1 MKFPPFARWGLA
13 VLLLSGASSEAQPT
27 AALAPLAY
35 YELAPGTSRPTGW
48 LGKQLEIMRDH
59 STGHLD
65 ETYPKLRDRN
75 GWLGGTGD
83 GWEETPYWLDG
94 AVPLAHLLQDKP
106 LLAKVQRYIDWAI
119 ANQRPSGY
127 FGPLTKAE
135 QQAGHLLDIRGTQG
149 EDWWPRMVMLKVLQ
163 QHYQATH
170 DNRIIPFLT
179 KYFRY
184 QLANLQ
190 AAPLGQWSEW
200 STVRGGDNLLV
211 VYWLY
216 RQTNEPFLR
225 ELGELIYQQTTPWTT
240 YLGNRDWV
248 MEAAANQTS
257 AHWMNRHGVNVAMGL
272 KLPVVYAQAHPD
284 QPQLPQALRTGWQDI
299 MTLHGLPSGMFSA
312 DEDLHGNLPT
322 QGTELCAVV
331 EAMYSLEQAAALT
344 GDLTYLDALERIAYN
359 ALPTQTT
366 DDYENR
372 QYFQVANQVQVARGV
387 FDFSLPFEHG
397 MNNVFG
403 QYAGYTCCTA
413 NMHQGWT
420 KFATH
425 LWYATPAKGL
435 AALEYAPNTLTTTVN
450 GNVPVAIKEDTA
462 YPFGEEVSFVIDL
475 KKPTAFPLVLRVPA
489 WCPEA
494 TVLLNGQPLRTD
506 GGGQLISIART
517 WRTHDRLTLRLPM
530 VVRTSNWARN
540 SRALE
545 RGPLVYAL
553 KITEQWQENRHADE
567 GPYFT
572 IIPGSPWNYGLPH
585 AVVEGPTRTTTVA
598 VKPLAASANDF
609 YWNATNAP
617 VTITVS
623 GRRIPAWQLDAG
635 VAPQPV
641 TPRDG
646 VYKGAVEAA
655 SETLT
660 FIPYGCT
667 KLRVVALPVIP

>member
-1 MKFPPFARWGLA
+1 
-13 VLLLSGASSEAQPT
+13 
-27 AALAPLAY
+27 
-35 YELAPGTSRPTGW
+35 
-48 LGKQLEIMRDH
+48 MRDH

-75 GWLGGTGD
+75 GWLGGAGN

-94 AVPLAHLLQDKP
+94 AVPLAYLLQDKP
-106 LLAKVQRYIDWAI
+106 LLAKVQRYIEWAI

-135 QQAGHLLDIRGTQG
+135 QQAGRLLAIQGTQG
-149 EDWWPRMVMLKVLQ
+149 EDWWPRMVMLKVMQ

-170 DNRIIPFLT
+170 DSRVIPFLT

-184 QLANLQ
+184 QLANLP
-190 AAPLGQWSEW
+190 ATPLGQWSEW

-225 ELGELIYQQTTPWTT
+225 DLGELLYQQTTPWIT

-248 MEAAANQTS
+248 MAAAANQTG
-257 AHWMNRHGVNVAMGL
+257 AHWMDRHGVNVAMGL
-272 KLPVVYAQAHPD
+272 KLPVVYAQAHPE
-284 QPQLPQALRTGWQDI
+284 QPQLPQALRTGWHDI
-299 MTLHGLPSGMFSA
+299 MTLHGLLAGMFSA

-331 EAMYSLEQAAALT
+331 ETMYSLEQAAALT

-372 QYFQVANQVQVARGV
+372 QYFQVANQVQVTRGV
-387 FDFSLPFEHG
+387 FDFSLPFDHG

-403 QYAGYTCCTA
+403 AYADYTCCTA
-413 NMHQGWT
+413 NMHQGWA

-425 LWYATPAKGL
+425 LWYGTPAQGL

-450 GNVPVAIKEDTA
+450 GNVPVTIREETA
-462 YPFGEEVSFVIDL
+462 YPFGEEVSFVVDL
-475 KKPTAFPLVLRVPA
+475 KKPTAFPLILRVPA

-494 TVLLNGQPLRTD
+494 TVLLNGQPLRTEK
-506 GGGQLISIART
+506 GGQLITLART
-517 WRTHDRLTLRLPM
+517 WQRHDRLTLRLPM

-540 SRALE
+540 SRTLE

-553 KITEQWQENRHADE
+553 SIKEQWQESRQADE
-567 GPYFT
+567 GRYFT
-572 IIPGSPWNYGLPH
+572 LTPGSPWNYGLPR
-585 AVVEGPTRTTTVA
+585 AVVDDPARTTTVIA
-598 VKPLAASANDF
+598 KPLAASPNGF
-609 YWNATNAP
+609 YWNAANAP
-617 VTITVS
+617 VAITVS

-660 FIPYGCT
+660 FLPYGCT